1 MENAFSIILQDM
13 RIVIEGAGE
22 VGSHL
27 AKMLRMEGN
36 EVLVIDSDQQR
47 INNLSLYTDVETVV
61 GNPTS
66 IQTLKEARVEMADL
80 FIAVYPFSTQEIN
93 IVGALLAKRL
103 GAAKV
108 IARIN
113 DEDYLSSENKLLFKE
128 MGIELLFYPEK
139 TAAEE
144 IIDFL
149 RHNSTSETM
158 EFARGKLQMAVFKL
172 NEDSPVL
179 DLKLSEFIKPID
191 PQILSQFRVIA
202 ISREDKTIIP
212 RLDTKFQYGDL
223 VFVVSKREGVDALN
237 HLFGKSNINISR
249 AFIVGGSAIGEML
262 ARSLA
267 RNGMQV
273 KLVEKDRERCIELS
287 KRLPDS
293 VEVLNG
299 DGRNSDFLFE
309 EGIQQYD
316 AFIALN
322 SNDESNVLSCVVAK
336 KFGVARTVAEVEN
349 IEYIRLAEEMGVDNV
364 INKKLLTAGRIFRLT
379 LSGKARFVR
388 YMTGTNAEVIEY
400 TVAPGSAITK
410 AALKELDFP
419 QNAIVGGVIRGNEAF
434 IAVGD
439 TVIEAYDRVAVFALP
454 QSIKEIDRYFR

>member
-1 MENAFSIILQDM
+1 M

-27 AKMLRMEGN
+27 AKMLRSEGN

-47 INNLSLYTDVETVV
+47 ISNLSLYTDVETVT

-66 IQTLKEARVEMADL
+66 IQTLKEARVDMADL
-80 FIAVYPFSTQEIN
+80 FIAVYPFSTQEVN

-103 GAAKV
+103 GASKV

-191 PQILSQFRVIA
+191 SQTLSQFRIIA
-202 ISREDKTIIP
+202 ITRDDKTIIP
-212 RLDTKFQYGDL
+212 RLDTKFQYGDM

-237 HLFGKSNINISR
+237 RLFGKSNISINR

-299 DGRNSDFLFE
+299 DGRNSDFLFD

-322 SNDESNVLSCVVAK
+322 SNDESNVLACVVAK

-410 AALKELDFP
+410 APLKELDFP